1 MFGVPFECNDVLTLE
16 DMGRCFTAI
25 TEGTNIFEKRGAKI
39 IKASFSHGML
49 NLIPDSGPSLS
60 YVIRRGCAGCPD

>member
-1 MFGVPFECNDVLTLE
+1 MSSE
-16 DMGRCFTAI
+16 DMGRCMTAI
-25 TEGTNIFEKRGAKI
+25 TEGSKVFEERGAKI